1 MDMCKKLIYEN
12 KIEKIFIIGGESIYK
27 YFFTSY
33 YYKYLDKVYIT
44 RIHKNIEGD
53 RYFYGLESKFYYT
66 NIYKSTVYPELEYR
80 ELQYDC
86 DFKNPELNYFNEIRY
101 MLTKNILNSHDQYT
115 LHIDLNYYFP
125 LFSIISEVKLVL
137 DDIFTTLQSK
147 IIVDQINDIIE
158 RKKNEVILYDDEINA
173 SIYLFIFEDN
183 TNSLSMIIKQDSVDL
198 INDFIYNLLFGSLL
212 LRFVSKL
219 MNLKVN
225 TIDCICNKYYIMEED
240 KDIAES
246 IVWVVPDV
254 LPILKINGNQEKITD
269 FKYEDLEFLGN
280 II

>member
-1 MDMCKKLIYEN
+1 
-12 KIEKIFIIGGESIYK
+12 
-27 YFFTSY
+27 
-33 YYKYLDKVYIT
+33 
-44 RIHKNIEGD
+44 
-53 RYFYGLESKFYYT
+53 
-66 NIYKSTVYPELEYR
+66 
-80 ELQYDC
+80 
-86 DFKNPELNYFNEIRY
+86 
-101 MLTKNILNSHDQYT
+101 MLTKNILNSHDEYR

-125 LFSIISEVKLVL
+125 LFSIISEVKIVL

-147 IIVDQINDIIE
+147 IMVDQINDIIE

-212 LRFVSKL
+212 LRFISKL
-219 MNLKVN
+219 MNLKAN

-254 LPILKINGNQEKITD
+254 LPILKINGNQDKITD